1 MKDAGP
7 EERGQ
12 DEKCMMPESGIAMQK
27 CAHAVQVNDLQE
39 KLECRYGGKV
49 CCLLSKVWMT
59 RTSIRDRQCFG
70 YASRTEW
77 VDAAANH
84 LEIFRLHNC
93 TDHAA
98 PHS

>member
-1 MKDAGP
+1 
-7 EERGQ
+7 
-12 DEKCMMPESGIAMQK
+12 MPESKIAMQNARMRFK
-27 CAHAVQVNDLQE
+27 SLT
-39 KLECRYGGKV
+39 
-49 CCLLSKVWMT
+49 SKENSDAGTAGRLALFLTDVWMA
-59 RTSIRDRQCFG
+59 RMSIGVELCFG